1 MADDKEKSSD
11 LQDNGIYL
19 FGSDVDSDSCS
30 DAIKFILEKNLD
42 SSNPHKHLTL
52 IINSP
57 GGHVPDGFA
66 LIDVMAGS
74 RIPIHTVGLGM
85 IASMGLLMFIAG
97 KKGHRALT
105 PNTLIMSHQ
114 WSSFFYGKEHE
125 LIAVQK
131 EQKILSDM
139 IMKHYLKYTGMP
151 EKDIRKYLLPAHD
164 VWLTAKE
171 AKKLGICD
179 IIKDI

>member
-1 MADDKEKSSD
+1 MKQNISFKK
-11 LQDNGIYL
+11 G
-19 FGSDVDSDSCS
+19 F
-30 DAIKFILEKNLD
+30 
-42 SSNPHKHLTL
+42 TL
-52 IINSP
+52 IEMIVSLGIFTIVALISIGALVRITDANKKSITLKTTINNLN
-57 GGHVPDGFA
+57 FA